1 MKAFW
6 TRNKNI
12 WGNFLLVLVPS
23 RSVMSDSLRPVT
35 EGIQLMVGDKPIAD
49 NMDGIYFLDESF

>member
-6 TRNKNI
+6 TKNKNI

-23 RSVMSDSLRPVT
+23 HSVMSDSLRPVT
-35 EGIQLMVGDKPIAD
+35 EGIQLMVGDKRIAD